1 MTQKPD
7 TLYGKYNLLPS
18 GNGLGLSTFFLV
30 THFLCISTLRVIY
43 CKHLCVLFAVL
54 IHKKSFH
61 NEITF
66 SMHQKKSQ
74 IENEEYYCNRKM
86 VRTKKAYN
94 FVNRGWE
101 EAFGIEFL
109 GSDSEGFSFLILK
122 TLLAGSTALKKT
134 PKTWTIVPSNIN
146 PIA

>member
-134 PKTWTIVPSNIN
+134 PKT
-146 PIA
+146 